1 MTKLENLKAARDAA
15 EAAYDAA
22 RAAYTASAVAYA
34 AAEDAYADARYA
46 AEADRADA
54 WAAEDAKRKYQEEK
68 HDG

>member
-1 MTKLENLKAARDAA
+1 MTKLEDLKAARAAA

-46 AEADRADA
+46 AEA
-54 WAAEDAKRKYQEEK
+54 ELKKQEETCN
-68 HDG
+68 GR